1 MIRFFHLTSAFFGL
15 TSEYKPTLLE
25 EVYIC
30 TQHLDGFSYT
40 DVLALPVYERRFFL
54 SLKARD
60 ISKQK
65 EHIETTSNA
74 QSNSKGNR
82 TSTVSGDA
90 LKNRMKNGDI
100 PLN

>member
-1 MIRFFHLTSAFFGL
+1 MTRFFHLTSAFFGL

-82 TSTVSGDA
+82 TTNISGEN
-90 LKNRMKNGDI
+90 LKNRIKNGDL

>member
-1 MIRFFHLTSAFFGL
+1 
-15 TSEYKPTLLE
+15 LLE
-25 EVYIC
+25 EIYIC
-30 TQHLDGFSYT
+30 TQHLDGFTYA
-40 DVLALPVYERRFFL
+40 DVLALPVYERRYFL
-54 SLKARD
+54 SLKSKD

-65 EHIETTSNA
+65 EHHEEQTQVA
-74 QSNSKGNR
+74 KSNSKGNR

>member
-1 MIRFFHLTSAFFGL
+1 M
-15 TSEYKPTLLE
+15 LE
-25 EVYIC
+25 EIYIC
-30 TQHLDGFSYT
+30 TQHLDGFTYS

-54 SLKARD
+54 SLKSKD

-65 EHIETTSNA
+65 EHYEEQNQA
-74 QSNSKGNR
+74 VKSNSKGNR